1 MRSAGFPMDT
11 RAFVMGVAFALFWG
25 SAFSSARIIVQD
37 APPLAALSLRFL
49 ISGLIALAVAWAT
62 GRIRPMSPA
71 RWRAVVLFGIC
82 QNGLYLGL
90 VFVAVQDIEAS
101 VAAIVAS
108 TMPLLVAFAS
118 AVLLSERLGWT
129 GYGGILAG
137 FIGVALVLTTRI
149 TGQATVFGIG
159 LCVVSVLSLT
169 VATLTIR
176 SLDVRDNMFQVIGL
190 QMLVGSAALFP
201 FAFLFESWTVNWSLP
216 LGLAFAYTTFVP
228 GLIATWFWFILVERI
243 GATRAATYHFLHPF
257 FGVATA
263 AVLLGES
270 LSPLDIAAVAIIMG
284 GILAV
289 QRSRRDLHLR
299 A

>member
-1 MRSAGFPMDT
+1 MDT
-11 RAFVMGVAFALFWG
+11 RAIVIGVAFALFWG

-37 APPLAALSLRFL
+37 APPLAALSVRFL
-49 ISGLIALAVAWAT
+49 ISGLVALAVAWVT
-62 GRIRPMSPA
+62 GRIRPMSAA
-71 RWRAVVLFGIC
+71 RWRAVVLFGIF

-90 VFVAVQDIEAS
+90 VFIAVQNIEAS

-118 AVLLSERLGWT
+118 AVLLNERLGWI

-137 FIGVALVLTTRI
+137 FTGVGLVLATRI
-149 TGQATVFGIG
+149 TGQATVLGIG
-159 LCVVSVLSLT
+159 LCIVSVLSLT

-176 SLDVRDNMFQVIGL
+176 SLEARDNMFQVIGL
-190 QMLVGSAALFP
+190 QMLVGSAVLFP

-216 LGLAFAYTTFVP
+216 LALAFAYTTLVP
-228 GLIATWFWFILVERI
+228 GLVAIWFWFILVERI

-270 LSPLDIAAVAIIMG
+270 LSPLDIAGVAVIMC
-284 GILAV
+284 GILAA
-289 QRSRRDLHLR
+289 QRSRRDLHDR
-299 A
+299 I